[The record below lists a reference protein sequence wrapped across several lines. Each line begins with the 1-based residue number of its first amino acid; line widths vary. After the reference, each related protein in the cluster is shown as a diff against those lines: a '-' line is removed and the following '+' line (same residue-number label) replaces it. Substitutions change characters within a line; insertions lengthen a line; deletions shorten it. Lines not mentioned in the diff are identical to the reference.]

1 MSKQKL
7 SVLIVDDSAFARM
20 HLRRMLEKVGG
31 VYVIGEAGD
40 GKEALRMVERLR
52 PEVVTLD
59 ITMPQM
65 SGIEALERM
74 NDLTVERPVVVMIS
88 AMGQKGLIK
97 ESVRLG
103 AKDFIIKPINEESLR
118 KVFSR
123 IAGRG
128 CEVAKW

>member
-1 MSKQKL
+1 M

-31 VYVIGEAGD
+31 VYVLGEAKD
-40 GKEALRMVERLR
+40 GEEALSMVESLE
-52 PEVVTLD
+52 PDVVTLD

-65 SGIEALERM
+65 SGLQALEKM
-74 NDLTVERPVVVMIS
+74 EDLTVDRPIVIMIS

-103 AKDFIIKPINEESLR
+103 AKDFIIKPINEDSLIR
-118 KVFSR
+118 VFNG
-123 IAGRG
+123 ITARG
-128 CEVAKW
+128 LKVAKW